1 MATNL
6 KAVDW
11 KAYPN
16 FKEAEFKCKHTG
28 LDGMQKEFMDK
39 LQHARR
45 LAGFGFIINSGYRHP
60 THPVEAA
67 KGHSLG
73 EHTRGLC
80 ADIRVD
86 DSRQR
91 FKLIQAAIGVGF
103 TRIGIAK
110 GFVHV
115 GLGGEGLP
123 PEVAWLY

>member
-1 MATNL
+1 MTTNL
-6 KAVDW
+6 SEADW
-11 KAYPN
+11 AKYHN
-16 FKEAEFKCKHTG
+16 FSPSEFRCKHTG

-60 THPVEAA
+60 THPVEAV
-67 KGHSLG
+67 KGHSRG

-80 ADIRVD
+80 ADIRVS
-86 DSRQR
+86 DSHQR

-103 TRIGIAK
+103 NRIGIAE

-115 GLGGEGLP
+115 GLGGDGLS